1 MLVPAIPVKFAVIL
15 KLQLRSISKRIKSL
29 IFLNIYTPPQ
39 LALIHIILCF
49 KMIDKAQF
57 KFDLKIKEY
66 LHIDW
71 RKPNLNA

>member
-15 KLQLRSISKRIKSL
+15 KLKLRSISKRIKSL

-39 LALIHIILCF
+39 LALIQIILCF
-49 KMIDKAQF
+49 KMIDKAQS
-57 KFDLKIKEY
+57 KFDLKIKES

>member
-15 KLQLRSISKRIKSL
+15 KLKLRSISKRIKSL
-29 IFLNIYTPPQ
+29 IFFNIYTPPQ
-39 LALIHIILCF
+39 LALIQIILCF
-49 KMIDKAQF
+49 KMIDKAQS
-57 KFDLKIKEY
+57 KFDLKIKES